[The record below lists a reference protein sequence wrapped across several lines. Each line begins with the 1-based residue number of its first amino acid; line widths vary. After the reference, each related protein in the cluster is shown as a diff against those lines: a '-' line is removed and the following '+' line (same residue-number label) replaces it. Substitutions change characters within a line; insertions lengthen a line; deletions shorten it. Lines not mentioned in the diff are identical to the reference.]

1 MIGRL
6 RGTIIEKQP
15 PKVLIEVGGV
25 GYEVFMPM
33 TCFYELPDNGQEVI
47 VLTHFVVRE
56 DAQILY
62 GFNQEQEREL
72 FRELI
77 KVNGVGPKLAL
88 AILSGMSAQQFIS
101 AVEQGEI
108 KTLVKLP
115 GVGTK
120 TAERLIVEMKD
131 RLKRFA
137 EQLSPI
143 STVIE
148 ANSVKKSS
156 NQIESEAVSAL
167 IALGY
172 KPQEASRIINKV
184 ILPDMDCETLIREA
198 LKSAL

>member
-6 RGTIIEKQP
+6 RGIIIEKQP

-33 TCFYELPDNGQEVI
+33 TCFYALPDNGKEVI
-47 VLTHFVVRE
+47 VLTHFAVRE
-56 DAQILY
+56 DAQVLY
-62 GFNQEQEREL
+62 GFNHEQEREL

-88 AILSGMSAQQFIS
+88 AILSGMSAAQFIN

-131 RLKRFA
+131 RVKRFG
-137 EQLSPI
+137 EELSNVNPAI
-143 STVIE
+143 DI
-148 ANSVKKSS
+148 KKSS

-172 KPQEASRIINKV
+172 KPQEASRIISKV
-184 ILPDMDCETLIREA
+184 IRPEMDCEMLIREA
-198 LKSAL
+198 LKSVL